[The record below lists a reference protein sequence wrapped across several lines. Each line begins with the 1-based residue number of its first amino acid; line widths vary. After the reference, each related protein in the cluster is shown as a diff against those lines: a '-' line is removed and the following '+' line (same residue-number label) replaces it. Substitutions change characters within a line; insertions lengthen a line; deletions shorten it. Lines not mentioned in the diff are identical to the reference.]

1 MNLSKIVNF
10 EINKKG
16 LKTVQGKAIK
26 LLAGF
31 LALMLL
37 FTILSRSAYS
47 FTTPKV
53 TTTTI
58 SSMSIEHDMNI
69 SGQIYANRDVL
80 ITTQP
85 NILILSVDVAEGAPV
100 KTGDVLFRLD
110 LNDLD
115 KQLQLAKDQLKK
127 MELQQTDET
136 SGKEIIAND
145 KKKTVDRAIEDYYRV
160 LSTENN
166 NVQKALDELND
177 LGSSIDAQ
185 KAKILEENTLDIQ
198 KRQKAIDRATE
209 DYNNVLASSNQI
221 IQSALDEM
229 NGYKNIT
236 QQQRAKILSNQGVNV
251 INKQTQVNR
260 AIEDYNNTLAVA
272 NISVQRAYD
281 TMTGAKSKLDKYLKT
296 GSDEEIIA
304 ELETDY
310 NIKKQTYADA
320 LVNKENSLLSAQRAK
335 DDANSIIITDISE
348 QLAALDTA
356 NNAKKQAYDDALKNK
371 ASNLVSAQRAIDD
384 ANAIAIPNYSEQIT
398 AIDINYKAKKDTYNQ
413 AVIDKEYNILS
424 AQRIIDDANGPL
436 ASDHGA
442 ELALIDM
449 KAVKD
454 NIEQMELLNVN
465 NGEIKTPKNG
475 TVKKLNVT
483 EGTQTSVGVAVLL
496 TDASLGYCFKAKV
509 DRDMAMDLS
518 KDDAVKLKLNGEDSA
533 LENLK
538 IDSVYVTIEDSNFF
552 QIIVNIPPN
561 LENLGSTA
569 NIEIKKQSEM
579 YSSCVPLDAVHADG
593 IKTYV
598 LAIADKKTV
607 LGSETTAERIDI
619 VVEDKNDTTAAIN
632 SDFASEQKLIIS
644 TTKPIQ
650 PGDRVRVEEE

>member
-1 MNLSKIVNF
+1 MNLSKIINF

-69 SGQIYANRDVL
+69 SGQIYANRDV
-80 ITTQP
+80 IISTQP
-85 NILILSVDVAEGAPV
+85 NILIVSVDVAEGAPV

-127 MELQQTDET
+127 LELQQTDET
-136 SGKEIIAND
+136 SGMELSANN
-145 KKKTVDRAIEDYYRV
+145 KKTTAERAAEDYYKV

-177 LGSSIDAQ
+177 LENNMEAQ
-185 KAKILEENTLDIQ
+185 KTKILENHSLDIQ
-198 KRQKAIDRATE
+198 KKQTAIDRATE
-209 DYNNVLASSNQI
+209 DYNNVLSSSNLS

-229 NGYKNIT
+229 NESKSST
-236 QQQRAKILSNQGVNV
+236 EQQRAKLLSSQG
-251 INKQTQVNR
+251 IDAQNKQIQVNR
-260 AIEDYNNTLAVA
+260 ATEDYNNTLAAA
-272 NISVQRAYD
+272 NISVQMASD
-281 TMTGAKSKLDKYLKT
+281 TMMGAKSKLNKYLET
-296 GSDEEIIA
+296 GTDEEIIA
-304 ELETDY
+304 ELQADY
-310 NIKKQTYADA
+310 NI
-320 LVNKENSLLSAQRAK
+320 
-335 DDANSIIITDISE
+335 
-348 QLAALDTA
+348 
-356 NNAKKQAYDDALKNK
+356 KKQAYDDAIANK
-371 ASNLVSAQRAIDD
+371 SSSLLSAQRAIDD
-384 ANAIAIPNYSEQIT
+384 ANAIKITDISEQLTALDSANKAKKQAYDEALTSKTSNLISAQRAIDDAKAIVISDTSEQIT
-398 AIDINYKAKKDTYNQ
+398 AIDVNYKAKKDAYNQ
-413 AVIDKEYNILS
+413 AVIIKENNILS
-424 AQRIIDDANGPL
+424 AQRVIDDANSPL
-436 ASDHGA
+436 ATNHSA
-442 ELALIDM
+442 ELALIDIN
-449 KAVKD
+449 AAKD
-454 NIEQMELLNVN
+454 NIGKMELLKLN

-475 TVKKLNVT
+475 AVKKLDVT
-483 EGTQTSVGVAVLL
+483 EGTRTSDGVAALL

-509 DRDMAMDLS
+509 DRDIAKDLS
-518 KDDAVKLKLNGEDSA
+518 KDDAVTLMLNGENSA

-538 IDSVYVTIEDSNFF
+538 IDSMYVSIEDSNFF
-552 QIIVNIPPN
+552 QITVNIPPSS
-561 LENLGSTA
+561 ENPESTA

-579 YSSCVPLDAVHADG
+579 YSSCVPLDALHSDG

-598 LAIADKKTV
+598 LAISDKKTA
-607 LGSETTAERIDI
+607 LGSETIAERIDV
-619 VVEDKNDTTAAIN
+619 VVEDKNDTYAAISSN
-632 SDFASEQKLIIS
+632 FESDQKLIVS
-644 TTKPIQ
+644 TNKPIQ